1 MKDFKYKIN
10 GNDYAAH
17 VEEQEDGTLKIN
29 LNGKEFVVELPAKA
43 AAVRPVIK
51 PIAAPAAVAT
61 PAPRVMQA
69 AGPASV
75 TSPLPGTITDVK
87 VKAGQKVK
95 RGDVLL
101 VMEAMKMANDI
112 VAENDGTI
120 KAVCVKK
127 GDNVNQGDVLIEM
140 EADAVVAAPA
150 PATPATTTPKPAP
163 TPGAHTITA
172 PMPGTITKIVA
183 EEGQRVKRGDVVLV
197 MEAMKMA
204 NDIVAESD
212 GIVKSILVKAGSQV
226 QSGEVLVEI
235 A

>member
-51 PIAAPAAVAT
+51 PVAAPAAVAT
-61 PAPRVMQA
+61 PAPRVVQA

-150 PATPATTTPKPAP
+150 APAATTPKPAP
-163 TPGAHTITA
+163 TPGAPTITA
-172 PMPGTITKIVA
+172 PMPGTITKVVA
-183 EEGQRVKRGDVVLV
+183 EEGQRVKRGDVLLV

-212 GIVKSILVKAGSQV
+212 GIVKAILAKAGSQV

>member
-1 MKDFKYKIN
+1 M
-10 GNDYAAH
+10 
-17 VEEQEDGTLKIN
+17 
-29 LNGKEFVVELPAKA
+29 
-43 AAVRPVIK
+43 
-51 PIAAPAAVAT
+51 
-61 PAPRVMQA
+61 
-69 AGPASV
+69 
-75 TSPLPGTITDVK
+75 
-87 VKAGQKVK
+87 KAGQKVK

-150 PATPATTTPKPAP
+150 APAATTPKPAP

-172 PMPGTITKIVA
+172 PMPGTITKVVA
-183 EEGQRVKRGDVVLV
+183 EEGQRVKRGDVLLV

-212 GIVKSILVKAGSQV
+212 GIVKAILAKAGSQV

>member
-51 PIAAPAAVAT
+51 PVAAPAAVAT
-61 PAPRVMQA
+61 PAPRVVQA

-75 TSPLPGTITDVK
+75 TSPLPGTITK
-87 VKAGQKVK
+87 VVAEEGQRVK

-112 VAENDGTI
+112 VAE
-120 KAVCVKK
+120 
-127 GDNVNQGDVLIEM
+127 
-140 EADAVVAAPA
+140 
-150 PATPATTTPKPAP
+150 
-163 TPGAHTITA
+163 
-172 PMPGTITKIVA
+172 
-183 EEGQRVKRGDVVLV
+183 
-197 MEAMKMA
+197 
-204 NDIVAESD
+204 SD
-212 GIVKSILVKAGSQV
+212 GIVKAILAKAGSQV